1 MSTSILDTYI
11 IKGVYF
17 ENFERRCY
25 LFINT
30 VLNHMSSSN
39 MVLINHMSSSNTVLI
54 NHTSSNSN
62 TTLIHNSRMI
72 IILISNMTQIDS
84 LR

>member
-1 MSTSILDTYI
+1 MSTPILDTYLS
-11 IKGVYF
+11 KGVYF
-17 ENFERRCY
+17 KNFERRGY

-30 VLNHMSSSN
+30 VL
-39 MVLINHMSSSNTVLI
+39 NHMSSSNTVLI

-72 IILISNMTQIDS
+72 IIPISNMTQIDS
-84 LR
+84 LQ